1 MIQRLMTKLLQ
12 WDWQQLLS
20 VILLLPIQRSS
31 DLLTQILS
39 QRSGARNSATW
50 TMTSPELRDSL
61 EDKAGA
67 APPTKRK
74 TSNIVF
80 SRGQNQQY
88 SGLLEPPRGTFNK
101 LP

>member
-1 MIQRLMTKLLQ
+1 MTKLLQ

-50 TMTSPELRDSL
+50 TMTSPELRLDSL
-61 EDKAGA
+61 EDKAGGTAHTA
-67 APPTKRK
+67 ALIVRILYDRLII
-74 TSNIVF
+74 NIAA
-80 SRGQNQQY
+80 
-88 SGLLEPPRGTFNK
+88 
-101 LP
+101 

>member
-1 MIQRLMTKLLQ
+1 MTKLLQ

-61 EDKAGA
+61 EDKA
-67 APPTKRK
+67 
-74 TSNIVF
+74 
-80 SRGQNQQY
+80 
-88 SGLLEPPRGTFNK
+88 RGTAHTAALIIRTQFAHYK
-101 LP
+101 HRCVKSGFTRF